1 MNVSRHSA
9 ARGLLALAAL
19 PCLVAG
25 AAVSLLDR
33 GQDEAPP
40 DAAPRVVDPGAPG
53 TPPSDAVVLFD
64 GTDLSQWSDGK
75 GGDAQ
80 WKVAG
85 GVMEVNGT
93 GSIVTKRTFGD
104 QQVHIEFATPAEV
117 KGDGQG
123 RGNSGVYIQGRYE
136 VQVLDSYESA
146 TYSNG
151 QCGAVYG
158 LAPPLVNACRPPGE
172 WQTYD
177 IVFRAAHVES
187 DGAAVQPATIT
198 VFHNG
203 VLVQDHF
210 VIEKSTRAAMQA
222 GGREDGPLY
231 LQDHGNPVRYRNVW
245 IRPLD

>member
-33 GQDEAPP
+33 GQDAAPP

-53 TPPSDAVVLFD
+53 TQPSDAVVLFD

-75 GGDAQ
+75 GGDAK

-93 GSIVTKRTFGD
+93 GSIVTKRKFGD

-117 KGDGQG
+117 KGEA
-123 RGNSGVYIQGRYE
+123 RGA
-136 VQVLDSYESA
+136 A
-146 TYSNG
+146 TAAS
-151 QCGAVYG
+151 
-158 LAPPLVNACRPPGE
+158 
-172 WQTYD
+172 T
-177 IVFRAAHVES
+177 FRAGTRS
-187 DGAAVQPATIT
+187 RC
-198 VFHNG
+198 
-203 VLVQDHF
+203 
-210 VIEKSTRAAMQA
+210 STRTRARRTRTASAAPST
-222 GGREDGPLY
+222 GS
-231 LQDHGNPVRYRNVW
+231 
-245 IRPLD
+245 RPRS

>member
-9 ARGLLALAAL
+9 ARGLLALAVL

-53 TPPSDAVVLFD
+53 APPSDAVVLFD

-85 GVMEVNGT
+85 GVMVVNGT
-93 GSIVTKRTFGD
+93 GSIVTKRKFGD

-117 KGDGQG
+117 KGEGQG

-158 LAPPLVNACRPPGE
+158 LAPPLVNACRPP
-172 WQTYD
+172 
-177 IVFRAAHVES
+177 VS
-187 DGAAVQPATIT
+187 
-198 VFHNG
+198 
-203 VLVQDHF
+203 
-210 VIEKSTRAAMQA
+210 
-222 GGREDGPLY
+222 
-231 LQDHGNPVRYRNVW
+231 
-245 IRPLD
+245 

>member
-1 MNVSRHSA
+1 MDVTRHSA
-9 ARGLLALAAL
+9 VRGVLALAVL
-19 PCLVAG
+19 PCLAAG
-25 AAVSLLDR
+25 AAVSLMGP
-33 GQDEAPP
+33 GQDDVVP
-40 DAAPRVVDPGAPG
+40 DTVPRVVDPGAPG
-53 TPPSDAVVLFD
+53 VPPSDAVVLFD
-64 GTDLSQWSDGK
+64 GTDLSQWSADK

-80 WKVAG
+80 WKVSG

-104 QQVHIEFATPAEV
+104 QQVHVEFATPAEV
-117 KGDGQG
+117 AGEGQG

-136 VQVLDSYESA
+136 VQVLDSYGSA
-146 TYSNG
+146 TYPNG

-177 IVFRAAHVES
+177 IVFRAARAGA
-187 DGAAVQPATIT
+187 DGGSVQPATIT

-210 VIEKSTRAAMQA
+210 VIEKSTTASMPA